1 LRKISAFGQILTA
14 SLKNKLNED
23 EEENLSFMVDGANRM
38 QQMIEALLTYSKVTT
53 KSSNF
58 ESVDPNAVVEELK
71 MLELAFR
78 IEETGANVL
87 TPEPLHPVM
96 ADPAQLRQLLQ
107 NLIANALKYQKEDAI
122 PEVIISSRVVD
133 NAKVRVEVQDNGI
146 GIKEEHFNNIF
157 TMFKRLHAKSEY
169 EGTGIGLAVCKKIV
183 ERHGGTIGVSSTYGQ
198 GSTFWFTMPALET
211 PATEAGITA
220 SLTA

>member
-1 LRKISAFGQILTA
+1 
-14 SLKNKLNED
+14 
-23 EEENLSFMVDGANRM
+23 
-38 QQMIEALLTYSKVTT
+38 
-53 KSSNF
+53 
-58 ESVDPNAVVEELK
+58 
-71 MLELAFR
+71 ML
-78 IEETGANVL
+78 I
-87 TPEPLHPVM
+87 PEPLHPVM
-96 ADPAQLRQLLQ
+96 SDPAQLRQLLQ

-146 GIKEEHFNNIF
+146 GIKEDHFNDIF
-157 TMFKRLHAKSEY
+157 TMFKRLHAKNEY